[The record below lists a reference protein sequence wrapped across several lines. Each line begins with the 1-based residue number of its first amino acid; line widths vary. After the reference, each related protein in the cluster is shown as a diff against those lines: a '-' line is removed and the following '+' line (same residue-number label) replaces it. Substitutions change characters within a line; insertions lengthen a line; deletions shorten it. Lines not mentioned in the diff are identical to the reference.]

1 MLSHFKESVLL
12 KKGDRYSTLGKRP
25 PGQTMHKVCNQA
37 LNDSFINEH
46 LVRQAINSFSPDK
59 APGPDGIS
67 PRCLQNFIKNKIALK
82 RVTTLFRAIL
92 EVGYTPSKW
101 SSSKVSFIPKNGK
114 EDYSNVKSWRPISL
128 TSFFFKT
135 LEKILLWHMESH
147 SLKISPISKNQHGFR
162 RGMSADTCLS
172 TLVDGIEQGILRGGY
187 ALVVNLDIQ
196 SAFDSLSF
204 YCIIK
209 AMKEKNVNPK
219 IINWFTQFTFS
230 RTAFT
235 ESNGVKCSIKVSKG
249 CQQGSILSPT
259 IWSLVFDSFL
269 NEMNTNTPVK
279 TIGFADDACH
289 YITGIDP
296 GTLVDLMQDIL
307 KKAVVWGKSRG
318 LKFVPEKTVATFF
331 FRKRTF
337 KEPKKLKMDGT
348 EINFSDHTKY
358 LGVTL
363 DQKLNW
369 NKHVDNKISKCRR
382 NIWRIKNA
390 IGSLWGPNPLAL
402 RWALNGIIFPSLS
415 YGCVV
420 WSRICKNEVMKLK
433 LSRLNRL
440 MALSMCPI
448 RKGAPTQG
456 LEIILGLKPIALK
469 IEEHALKSMLNVL
482 PYTNGNSTWNGIGHG
497 KNSYGHLKWG
507 KDQLLKMGIHEI
519 SFDKTNVLNLN
530 QKFSVDLESFSS
542 GLPVHHSD
550 IAAYTDG
557 SKLTGA
563 AGYGFGI
570 TKGNTVIS
578 RGNGSLDIENSVFQ
592 SEVLAIQK
600 CCEKLIEID
609 TNSVTIFSDS
619 RSAISSLA
627 GLKVKS
633 KTVKNC
639 IEKLNILGTKSEV
652 IIKWIKAHCNH
663 PGNEYADYE
672 AKLGTSNIDNKI
684 VVPPPISWAKS
695 KISQAIEKKWC
706 QNWQNY
712 GKARQTKIW
721 FPGINKKATN
731 SLIKLNRMEL
741 GTAIAMLTG
750 HNRLKKHEAIVNQDD
765 KDSLCRFCLEDDESA
780 WHIIGECPA
789 LTSVRRDSFQTIL
802 GILENPPQWKTTQ
815 FLSFLR
821 NAKLAEINKGDHHYL
836 PNTE

>member
-1 MLSHFKESVLL
+1 MLS
-12 KKGDRYSTLGKRP
+12 
-25 PGQTMHKVCNQA
+25 N
-37 LNDSFINEH
+37 
-46 LVRQAINSFSPDK
+46 
-59 APGPDGIS
+59 
-67 PRCLQNFIKNKIALK
+67 
-82 RVTTLFRAIL
+82 
-92 EVGYTPSKW
+92 
-101 SSSKVSFIPKNGK
+101 
-114 EDYSNVKSWRPISL
+114 
-128 TSFFFKT
+128 
-135 LEKILLWHMESH
+135 
-147 SLKISPISKNQHGFR
+147 
-162 RGMSADTCLS
+162 
-172 TLVDGIEQGILRGGY
+172 
-187 ALVVNLDIQ
+187 
-196 SAFDSLSF
+196 
-204 YCIIK
+204 
-209 AMKEKNVNPK
+209 
-219 IINWFTQFTFS
+219 
-230 RTAFT
+230 
-235 ESNGVKCSIKVSKG
+235 
-249 CQQGSILSPT
+249 
-259 IWSLVFDSFL
+259 
-269 NEMNTNTPVK
+269 
-279 TIGFADDACH
+279 
-289 YITGIDP
+289 
-296 GTLVDLMQDIL
+296 VDLN
-307 KKAVVWGKSRG
+307 
-318 LKFVPEKTVATFF
+318 T
-331 FRKRTF
+331 
-337 KEPKKLKMDGT
+337 
-348 EINFSDHTKY
+348 
-358 LGVTL
+358 
-363 DQKLNW
+363 
-369 NKHVDNKISKCRR
+369 
-382 NIWRIKNA
+382 
-390 IGSLWGPNPLAL
+390 
-402 RWALNGIIFPSLS
+402 
-415 YGCVV
+415 
-420 WSRICKNEVMKLK
+420 
-433 LSRLNRL
+433 
-440 MALSMCPI
+440 
-448 RKGAPTQG
+448 
-456 LEIILGLKPIALK
+456 
-469 IEEHALKSMLNVL
+469 
-482 PYTNGNSTWNGIGHG
+482 
-497 KNSYGHLKWG
+497 
-507 KDQLLKMGIHEI
+507 
-519 SFDKTNVLNLN
+519 
-530 QKFSVDLESFSS
+530 
-542 GLPVHHSD
+542 VHHSD

-633 KTVKNC
+633 KTVNNC

-802 GILENPPQWKTTQ
+802 GI
-815 FLSFLR
+815 
-821 NAKLAEINKGDHHYL
+821 
-836 PNTE
+836 